1 MRNTYLIAVLFL
13 LAFLSAC
20 SSKAPVSEKK
30 AVSARTDSLRAADAA
45 FKELDEETS
54 GKKRPADSVAK
65 KETPEKTLQD
75 DNLPRKNN
83 APEEKASPAA
93 RAENKRRPTA
103 TGTIYPVI
111 NGYPVWVTNPNVQG
125 YSYTAVGSAVPCAG
139 GLPEQ
144 KRVARIHAM
153 GEISRMVKVQVDNE
167 ASSSTVSSGGNVRS
181 EFSTYSR
188 QRSDSILNSVSEIDS
203 WIDPKNGDFYLFLGI
218 KGE

>member
-1 MRNTYLIAVLFL
+1 MKNAYLIAVLFL
-13 LAFLSAC
+13 FAFLSAC
-20 SSKAPVSEKK
+20 SSKVPMSEK
-30 AVSARTDSLRAADAA
+30 AVSTRADSLRAADAA

-54 GKKRPADSVAK
+54 GKKRMVDSVTK

-75 DNLPRKNN
+75 DSLSRKNSM
-83 APEEKASPAA
+83 PEEKASPAA

-103 TGTIYPVI
+103 TGTIYPVV

-153 GEISRMVKVQVDNE
+153 GEISRMIKVQVDNE
-167 ASSSTVSSGGNVRS
+167 VSSSTFSSGGSVRS

-188 QRSDSILNSVSEIDS
+188 QRSDNILNSVSEIDS